1 MSIASLPDVL
11 GPAKS
16 EGYGIVGFVVLG
28 WEDALAY
35 VAAAEALK
43 APIILQAG
51 PGFRRQMPVEVSG
64 PMFRHLAETASVP
77 IVCHIDHA
85 TGLEECVA
93 GIEHGFSS
101 VMFDGSCLSL
111 QENIAA
117 TATVVEYAHRHSA
130 SVEGEIGFVGY
141 DFGENSEMT
150 IPADAARL
158 VSETGLD
165 ALAVSVGNMHLQQTK
180 KADINLQRLAEIET
194 AVACPLVIHG
204 VSGVPV
210 EMRRHLAT
218 QTGVCKFNIGTEFRQ
233 CFGKTLRTVLATET
247 TLFDRIAILDK
258 TREPLQAIAERAIE
272 NLRLEKSE
280 N

>member
-1 MSIASLPDVL
+1 MSIASLRDVL

-16 EGYGIVGFVVLG
+16 GGYGIVGFVVLG

-35 VAAAEALK
+35 VAAAEAQK

-51 PGFRRQMPVEVSG
+51 PSFRRHMPVEVSG

-85 TGLEECVA
+85 TSLEECVT
-93 GIEHGFSS
+93 GIDHGFSS
-101 VMFDGSCLSL
+101 VMFDGSRLSL
-111 QENIAA
+111 DENITR
-117 TATVVEYAHRHSA
+117 TATVVEHAHRHGA

-141 DFGENSEMT
+141 DSGEESEMT

-158 VSETGLD
+158 ASEAELD
-165 ALAVSVGNMHLQQTK
+165 ALAVSVGNIHLQQTK
-180 KADINLQRLAEIET
+180 KGNINLRRLADIEA

-204 VSGVPV
+204 ASGVPA

-218 QTGVCKFNIGTEFRQ
+218 QTGVCKLNIGTEFRQ
-233 CFGKTLRTVLATET
+233 CFGNTLRTVLATEPK
-247 TLFDRIAILDK
+247 LFDRIAILDK
-258 TREPLQAIAERAIE
+258 TRQPLQAIAEQAIE
-272 NLRLEKSE
+272 NLRRK
-280 N
+280 NNN